1 MSPRRLLRP
10 LLSRMPDRLRD
21 RARSTYFYARDTLRI
36 LVRVCDLYATTLPFR
51 YLPRASQRIAVLRAD
66 NIGDFVL
73 WLDGA
78 RAIRKCYPKRQ
89 YHLTLIAAQ
98 KWKAFADSSGQF
110 DDIIAVDPK
119 RFDTEAGYRRKLCLQ
134 LASKRFKIAI
144 NPTYSRSAWVDDLLV
159 RATGASTCIGHLGDR
174 ANQPSPWVKKLTDR
188 WYTDLTATAA
198 GVTHEIE
205 KNWMFAKKFDPT
217 MMLRVPVLE
226 QGMVRRPAW
235 FEDRGDYIVI
245 FVGAEGPIRR
255 WPAERF
261 GEIARRLHAKEGWS
275 AIVCGLESD
284 SDVAKQVVA
293 QYCEVPVLNACGR
306 TTLHELAYII
316 AGAKLI
322 VTNDTSAAH
331 LAAALKRKAIV
342 VLGGG
347 QFGRF
352 LPYPIIGKELPSVR
366 AIYHS
371 MPCFQCKWICIHP
384 RGPND
389 PGPCVAQVSIE
400 DVWAGIAP
408 MLEVVSARQSG

>member
-1 MSPRRLLRP
+1 
-10 LLSRMPDRLRD
+10 MPDKLRD
-21 RARSTYFYARDTLRI
+21 RARSSYFYARDALRI
-36 LVRVCDLYATTLPFR
+36 LIRLLDLYATTLPFR
-51 YLPRASQRIAVLRAD
+51 YLPRASRRIAVLRAD

-78 RAIRKCYPKRQ
+78 RAIRRGYPKGQ
-89 YHLTLIAAQ
+89 YHLTLVAAQ
-98 KWKAFADSSGQF
+98 KWKAFAESSGQF

-119 RFDTEAGYRRKLCLQ
+119 RFDNEAGYRRKLCLQ
-134 LASKRFKIAI
+134 LASRRFKIAI

-159 RATGASTCIGHLGDR
+159 KATGASTSIGHLGDL
-174 ANQPSPWVKKLTDR
+174 ANQPSPWVKRLTDR

-198 GVTHEIE
+198 SVTHEIE
-205 KNWMFAKKFDPT
+205 KNWMFSKKFDPA

-245 FVGAEGPIRR
+245 FIGAESPIRR

-261 GEIARRLHAKEGWS
+261 GEIARRLHAKVGWS

-284 SDVAKQVVA
+284 SDMAQQIVA
-293 QYCEVPVLNACGR
+293 QYPDIPVLNACGQ

-316 AGAKLI
+316 AGARLV

-331 LAAALKRKAIV
+331 LAAALKRKAVV

-352 LPYPIIGKELPSVR
+352 LPYPIIGNELPNVR

-389 PGPCVAQVSIE
+389 PGPCVAQVSID
-400 DVWAGIAP
+400 DVWASIVLVLAATTTGQIGSDCTAS
-408 MLEVVSARQSG
+408 VAD